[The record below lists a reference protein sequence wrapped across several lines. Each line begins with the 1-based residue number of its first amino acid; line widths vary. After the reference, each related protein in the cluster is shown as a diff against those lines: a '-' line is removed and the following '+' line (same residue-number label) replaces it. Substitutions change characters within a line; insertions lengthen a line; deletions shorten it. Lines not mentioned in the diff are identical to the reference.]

1 MTEAE
6 MGCAAVG
13 PGLPLAT
20 GMLSESDSTDSAS
33 STCESVWFTDTEA
46 RGSVPEA
53 GADNGAMS
61 EDAVELSCP
70 RLVFVLQFALSS

>member
-20 GMLSESDSTDSAS
+20 GMLSESESTDSNS
-33 STCESVWFTDTEA
+33 STCKSVWITETDA
-46 RGSVPEA
+46 RGRVPEA
-53 GADNGAMS
+53 GADSGAKS
-61 EDAVELSCP
+61 EDVELSC
-70 RLVFVLQFALSS
+70 RRVFVLQFALSS